1 MSATPEIV
9 VGTTA
14 LEAGG
19 VDLDIVSQL
28 THWRDG
34 LPELVGAGVT
44 LREIRPA
51 DGPTLFSMMSA
62 PEVTQ
67 FIWPPPSTLEGFDK
81 FITWSE
87 RQRAAGNCLC
97 FGVVPDGCEAAV
109 GLFQL
114 RTLDP
119 GAFDTAE
126 WGFAMGSAFWGT
138 GLFQEA
144 AVQVIDFAFDVVGVH
159 RLEARAASP
168 NGRGNGALHK
178 LGAVQEGVLRR
189 SFLKDGQF
197 MDQILWAILDIDWR
211 LAHEQAVA
219 LLH

>member
-1 MSATPEIV
+1 M
-9 VGTTA
+9 
-14 LEAGG
+14 
-19 VDLDIVSQL
+19 
-28 THWRDG
+28 
-34 LPELVGAGVT
+34 
-44 LREIRPA
+44 
-51 DGPTLFSMMSA
+51 
-62 PEVTQ
+62 
-67 FIWPPPSTLEGFDK
+67 
-81 FITWSE
+81 
-87 RQRAAGNCLC
+87 
-97 FGVVPDGCEAAV
+97 

-211 LAHEQAVA
+211 LAHEQADA